1 MAAKCSA
8 IARSGSRCSSPVLPG
23 SAFCFVH
30 APEAAEARRAAA
42 RKGGRNRS
50 AKARAAAQIP
60 DAMSAADLAGFLSLL
75 FTKTMV
81 GGIEPKVASACAA
94 VARTLL
100 DAQTAAAQPSIEDL
114 QEQLATLRALIER
127 GDRGRAA

>member
-1 MAAKCSA
+1 
-8 IARSGSRCSSPVLPG
+8 
-23 SAFCFVH
+23 
-30 APEAAEARRAAA
+30 
-42 RKGGRNRS
+42 
-50 AKARAAAQIP
+50 
-60 DAMSAADLAGFLSLL
+60 MSAADLAGLLSLL